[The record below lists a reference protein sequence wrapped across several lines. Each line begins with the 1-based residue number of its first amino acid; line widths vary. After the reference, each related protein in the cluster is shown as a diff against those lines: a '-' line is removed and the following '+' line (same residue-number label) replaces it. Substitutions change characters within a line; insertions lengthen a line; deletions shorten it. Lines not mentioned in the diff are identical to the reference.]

1 MSKFTKYIVFT
12 FVVSWIIE
20 LVGANDLKNENIAG
34 MMSFSYAVS
43 ASMFIP
49 AIGALIAKADFRKM
63 GWLPKF
69 DQNWKLILLAWVTPT
84 LFQIAGSFCYYAV
97 FPEELDLSGEFM
109 KEIKPSAY
117 KQIEESGSSL
127 IGFVL
132 KENFFSMTSFN
143 FFIAVFM
150 GLGEEIGWRGF
161 MFPELVSGLGRTK
174 GVLIGGIIHGVW
186 HFPLICL
193 VGYEYG
199 TKYVGAPFLGPVAF
213 CVFTVSTGIISY
225 HLYEKSKCIW
235 LPAIFHGAEN
245 SIFGIDYFGASKLHT
260 IFGPCNV
267 GLVSVFPMAVCAAL
281 ILFFDVKRDSM
292 EFETLDED

>member
-12 FVVSWIIE
+12 FVVSWLIE
-20 LVGANDLKNENIAG
+20 VVGANDLNNG
-34 MMSFSYAVS
+34 NTPGLMSFSYALS
-43 ASMFIP
+43 ICMFMP
-49 AIGALIAKADFRKM
+49 AIGALIAKADFSKM
-63 GWLPKF
+63 GWIPKF
-69 DQNWKLILLAWVTPT
+69 DNNWKLILLAWFSPI
-84 LFQIAGSFCYYAV
+84 LFQIAGSFCYYNA
-97 FPEELDLSGEFM
+97 FPEDLDLSGEFL
-109 KEIKPSAY
+109 KGIEPSAY
-117 KQIEESGSSL
+117 KHFEESGSSL

-132 KENFFSMTSFN
+132 KENFFSMTSFS
-143 FFIAVFM
+143 FFISVIM

-161 MFPELVSGLGRTK
+161 MFPELISGLGRTK

-199 TKYVGAPFLGPVAF
+199 TKYVGAPFLGPVVF
-213 CVFTVSTGIISY
+213 CIFTVSTGIISY
-225 HLYEKSKCIW
+225 HLYERSKCIW

-267 GLVSVFPMAVCAAL
+267 GLVSVFPIVVCAAL

-292 EFETLDED
+292 VFETLDED